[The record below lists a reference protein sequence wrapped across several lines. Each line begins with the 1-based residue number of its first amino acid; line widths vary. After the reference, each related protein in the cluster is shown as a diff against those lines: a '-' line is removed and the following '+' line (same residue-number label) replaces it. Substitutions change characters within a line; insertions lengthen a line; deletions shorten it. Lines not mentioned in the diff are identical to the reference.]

1 MAASGMYNVIL
12 TSYDAM
18 RSCKIKLAS
27 LDKLDKNRD
36 GDCLFLLL
44 LLLLLFSFLACV
56 YFLLR
61 FTVTT

>member
-12 TSYDAM
+12 RSYDAM
-18 RSCKIKLAS
+18 SSCKIKLAS
-27 LDKLDKNRD
+27 LDKLDTNRD
-36 GDCLFLLL
+36 GDFLLL
-44 LLLLLFSFLACV
+44 LLLLSVCSFLTCV